1 MSDIMLA
8 MANPK
13 RHMLTWVGIYL
24 GQWLANAN
32 LLNEKT

>member
-13 RHMLTWVGIYL
+13 RQMLTWVGIYL
-24 GQWLANAN
+24 GQWLADAN
-32 LLNEKT
+32 LPKEKT

>member
-13 RHMLTWVGIYL
+13 KFTLIWVGIFMW
-24 GQWLANAN
+24 QWLADAN
-32 LLNEKT
+32 LPNEKT